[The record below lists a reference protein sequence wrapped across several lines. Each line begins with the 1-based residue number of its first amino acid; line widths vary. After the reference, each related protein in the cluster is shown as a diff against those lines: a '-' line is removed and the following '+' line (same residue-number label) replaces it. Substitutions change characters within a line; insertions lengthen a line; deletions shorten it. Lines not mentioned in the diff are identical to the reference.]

1 MSTRIIF
8 LIFLL
13 YIPLFFAIFT
23 PSTQAIAAEED
34 IEPGI
39 PTCGLLATSEALNY
53 AVNIGQDISTASF
66 ALNWRN
72 KASKI
77 NMDLQTPEGKSI
89 KPEKDSFVT
98 YKESNTSRTYLIER
112 PATGRWVIKVSPG
125 NQQTVH
131 EDYCLSAHLVNMKS
145 ADQYT
150 ARFNGLFSDYA
161 TDEDQDGMDDRIT
174 IEASVSVKKSGKYSA
189 TGVLYNVQNGEEIRI
204 SNAAFLKIGV
214 HKIGF
219 DLIDLKSPGPYRID
233 RLSLYDENGNEIDT
247 FTNRYITKTYNS
259 NYDNNM
265 ESRPSAKLTGS
276 YSDYGSDINADG
288 LYEYLTVDV
297 GVMVYDPGNYSVM
310 GYLYD
315 DNGKNVVWSLASG
328 ILQIGSNILHMDF
341 DGKTIE
347 RHKFNGTYHLKEL
360 QLIRGDSAIE
370 NLSMEDIVMDATV
383 THPYYYREFVDPV
396 WPEKSLSGDGKGEIL
411 LTIMVSSIL
420 PVFNGR
426 YSMDIVGASMPPI
439 SSNWTVTGTKN
450 GYSYDLPGIHMPG
463 KPNDFIVQA
472 SKVKN
477 LNVGV
482 KKDPVVGSSNFTRT
496 WISTRAN
503 ADEDGTARIENDM
516 ISPGRYQF
524 KIFGDAID
532 NATQVALEMKVVK
545 KLLINGRFDLALN
558 TSGFPSSNYSINAK
572 AINGSIRF
580 DEINLRGPS
589 SGF

>member
-1 MSTRIIF
+1 MSTKILSIIFISLF
-8 LIFLL
+8 LIFN
-13 YIPLFFAIFT
+13 
-23 PSTQAIAAEED
+23 PSTLAIATEEE

-39 PTCGLLATSEALNY
+39 ATCGMLVTSEAQNY
-53 AVNIGQDISTASF
+53 TINIRPDISTASF
-66 ALNWRN
+66 SLNWRN
-72 KASKI
+72 EARRIK
-77 NMDLQTPEGKSI
+77 MDLQTPGGEWI
-89 KPEKDSFVT
+89 KPERDSFVT

-112 PATGRWVIKVSPG
+112 PATGRWVMRISPE
-125 NQQTVH
+125 NQLSVH
-131 EDYCLSAHLVNMKS
+131 EDYCISANLVNMKS

-150 ARFNGLFSDYA
+150 ARFSGLFSDYA
-161 TDEDQDGMDDRIT
+161 IDEDKDGIDDHMA
-174 IEASVSVKKSGKYSA
+174 IEASVSVKAAGKYFA
-189 TGVLYNVQNGEEIRI
+189 KGVLANVQNGDKIGI
-204 SNAAFLKIGV
+204 NNAAFLNIGV
-214 HKIGF
+214 HQIRF
-219 DLIDLKSPGPYRID
+219 DLFDLRSPGPYRIES
-233 RLSLYDENGNEIDT
+233 LSLYDENGTEIDK
-247 FTNRYITKTYNS
+247 FAGDYSTKTFKTD
-259 NYDNNM
+259 YDN
-265 ESRPSAKLTGS
+265 STASGQRAKLTGS
-276 YSDYGSDINADG
+276 YSDYGTDINNDG
-288 LYEYLTVDV
+288 LFEYLTVDV

-315 DNGKNVVWSLASG
+315 DNGKNVVWSLGSE

-347 RHKFNGTYHLKEL
+347 RHKYNGTYHLKEL

-370 NLSMEDIVMDATV
+370 NISMVDIIMDATA
-383 THPYYYREFVDPV
+383 THPYDYREFVDPV

-411 LTIMVSSIL
+411 LTIQVSSIL
-420 PVFNGR
+420 PVFHGR

-450 GYSYDLPGIHMPG
+450 GYSYDLPGIHMPS
-463 KPNDFIVQA
+463 KPNNFTVQA
-472 SKVKN
+472 SNAKN

-482 KKDPVVGSSNFTRT
+482 KKDPVEGGSNITRT

-503 ADEDGTARIENDM
+503 ANEDGIARIDNDM

-558 TSGFPSSNYSINAK
+558 TSGFPTSNYSINAK

-580 DEINLRGPS
+580 DEINLNGPS